1 MSWKVWDFTFQTI
14 TAAFKKIHFGTPRRY
29 RIRGWKLY
37 IIHQVL
43 QTYFSQRPAV
53 TLPENNSKNPLEMDG
68 CKISFLLGWP
78 IIRSMGYLEL
88 TSETK
93 WEKTCAYN
101 IYIYIRT
108 SLYIFI
114 IMVRT
119 VSFREGIQKHHF
131 GDLCTFGIAL
141 VTIYILP
148 GDIICLPPR

>member
-101 IYIYIRT
+101 IYIYTYVHHYT
-108 SLYIFI
+108 SLLSWCELLVSGRVSKSITLVIF
-114 IMVRT
+114 VPLASPWLQST
-119 VSFREGIQKHHF
+119 YF
-131 GDLCTFGIAL
+131 L
-141 VTIYILP
+141 VT
-148 GDIICLPPR
+148 